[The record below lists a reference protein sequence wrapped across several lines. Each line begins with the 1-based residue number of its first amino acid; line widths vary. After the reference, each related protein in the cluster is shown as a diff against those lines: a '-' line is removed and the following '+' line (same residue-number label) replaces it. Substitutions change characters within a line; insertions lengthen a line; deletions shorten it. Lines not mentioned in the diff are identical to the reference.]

1 MDGPIRILM
10 LEDSAEDADLLQC
23 EIRRAG
29 IRFVGCVVDT
39 RRNFLKELS
48 AFAPDI
54 ILCDNDLPEI
64 DGVTALH
71 MARKA
76 RPETPFILVTG
87 SITDEQAAQMLASGA
102 TDYVLKDRRSRLA
115 PAIRRAL
122 EEAAE
127 RARRGRAE
135 EAVRRTEEQIAR
147 SALFDA
153 LTGLPNRRL
162 LMDCLGRVLGDAR
175 RRGKGFALLLLDLDR
190 FKDVNDGLGHEA
202 GDRLLVSVAERI
214 QGLARPR
221 DMTARLGG
229 DEFAVLAERVG
240 SAVEAVGLAE
250 RIRQG
255 LLVPVALG
263 GDEIAA
269 PVSIGLVLGPA
280 RYENPEDLLRDADT
294 ALYRAKDQGRA
305 RVEVFDSSMRERVQA
320 VLRTQSDL
328 RQALARGEFRVLY
341 QPIVWLGT
349 NALAGCEALLRWNHP
364 GRGLVP
370 PADFIPIAEES
381 GAIVPI
387 GEWVLREACAQA
399 KAWDDL
405 GPAVPSVAV
414 NLSARQFRERGL
426 GRSVKRILHETGLR
440 PSRLKLEVTE
450 TAVMHDTHEAAGIVR
465 QLRDLGVGFA
475 LDDFGTGH
483 SSLSYVKRLPLS
495 DLKIDRS
502 FVTDITTDAEAAAIA
517 AAVVG
522 LGRSLDLTVIA
533 EGIET
538 ESQRRFLRNLRCD
551 AGQGYHF
558 GRPMTGEALESLLRS
573 RRPLGHRGQRS
584 SPSHARIDRRKR
596 QEGRQTRRRARP

>member
-1 MDGPIRILM
+1 MDASIRILM
-10 LEDSAEDADLLQC
+10 LEDSAEDADLLQR

-29 IRFVGCVVDT
+29 IRFVGRVVDT
-39 RRNFLKELS
+39 RRDFLKELS

-54 ILCDNDLPEI
+54 ILCDNNLPEI
-64 DGVTALH
+64 DGGTALYL
-71 MARKA
+71 ARKA

-122 EEAAE
+122 EETAE

-162 LMDCLGRVLGDAR
+162 LMDCLGRALGEAR
-175 RRGKGFALLLLDLDR
+175 RGREGFALLLLDLDR

-202 GDRLLVSVAERI
+202 GDRLLVSVAEKL

-221 DMTARLGG
+221 DLVARLGG
-229 DEFAVLAERVG
+229 DEFAILAEGVG
-240 SAVEAVGLAE
+240 DASEAVGLAE
-250 RIRQG
+250 QIRQG
-255 LLVPVALG
+255 LLVSVAPG

-269 PVSIGLVLGPA
+269 SVSIGLVPGPE
-280 RYENPEDLLRDADT
+280 RYDNPEDLLRDADT

-305 RVEVFDSSMRERVQA
+305 RVEVFDPSMRERVQA
-320 VLRTQSDL
+320 ALRTQSDL

-349 NALAGCEALLRWNHP
+349 NALAGCEALLRWSHP
-364 GRGLVP
+364 TRGLVP

-426 GRSVKRILHETGLR
+426 GRSVERILHETGLP

-450 TAVMHDTHEAAGIVR
+450 TAVMHDMDEAAGIVR
-465 QLRDLGVGFA
+465 ELRDLGVGFA

-558 GRPMTGEALESLLRS
+558 GRPMTGEALGDLLRLKRPRARG
-573 RRPLGHRGQRS
+573 RRP
-584 SPSHARIDRRKR
+584 PSLPRFHVDRRKQQKR
-596 QEGRQTRRRARP
+596 QPGRRRVLP